1 MSLKSKTALV
11 WDNGIFT
18 EIAVLLAKD
27 FGRVLYYVP
36 WTSGMP
42 KSNALMIGEGVSG
55 IERVASPWSHFD
67 EIDIWIFPDV
77 YEGELQSWLASQGKR
92 VWGCRQ
98 GAELEIDRPTSKEAC
113 RKLGIDIGPYK
124 VIEGLDALRK
134 HLKAN
139 DDQWVKISGTRG
151 DMETFGAKSYEKVE
165 PRLDELEHNL
175 GALKK
180 VMTFTVE
187 QGINDAIETGY
198 DGYCID
204 GKFPKG
210 AMTGVEVK
218 DEAYLMKTVAW
229 RDLPDPVR
237 SVNEKLSPA
246 LKKYGYRGFIST
258 EVRVTKDGKAYL
270 IDPCCRAGSPPNELY
285 QLMISNMAD
294 VIWYGAEGS

>member
-18 EIAVLLAKD
+18 EIAVTARQGLRPGAVLRALDQRHAEVERADDRRGPGRHRARRLALVAFRRDRHLD
-27 FGRVLYYVP
+27 FPRRLRGR
-36 WTSGMP
+36 
-42 KSNALMIGEGVSG
+42 A
-55 IERVASPWSHFD
+55 A
-67 EIDIWIFPDV
+67 
-77 YEGELQSWLASQGKR
+77 ELACKQGKR
-92 VWGCRQ
+92 VWGCRR

-180 VMTFTVE
+180 VMKFTVE

-218 DEAYLMKTVAW
+218 DEAYLMKTVRLA
-229 RDLPDPVR
+229 R
-237 SVNEKLSPA
+237 PA
-246 LKKYGYRGFIST
+246 
-258 EVRVTKDGKAYL
+258 
-270 IDPCCRAGSPPNELY
+270 RAGPQRQRE
-285 QLMISNMAD
+285 A
-294 VIWYGAEGS
+294 